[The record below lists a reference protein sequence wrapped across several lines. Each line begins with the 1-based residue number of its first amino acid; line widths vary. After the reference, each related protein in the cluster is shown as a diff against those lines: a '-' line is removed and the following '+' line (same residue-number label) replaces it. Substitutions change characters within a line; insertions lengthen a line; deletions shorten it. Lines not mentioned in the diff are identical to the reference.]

1 MNSILSKA
9 LQTLAALALLTCPA
23 QLFAQH
29 AGKAPGWVDPPA
41 RIEFADYAMQWSKSG
56 ESLVDL
62 SGFLEAPAG
71 KQGFVKSRD
80 GHLWQPDGQRFRIWG
95 MNFGADDCFPPKEIA
110 PRIAGDLARLGFNYI
125 RMHHLDAGFG
135 PPNLFH
141 EDADN
146 TRAFDPER
154 LDRLDF
160 FIAELKKQGVYTN
173 LNLNNSR
180 RFRAGDGVRD
190 RHPLGTGKCATY
202 FNPHL
207 IELQHEYARNLL
219 DRVNPYTGNHYRDEP
234 ALVAVE
240 MVNENSLIEGWLME
254 RIHGPNQEGR
264 PMFGSLP
271 KSYAVELTV
280 LFNQWL
286 AEHRDEQQI
295 ETLRKETG
303 TKSGDL
309 IPRLRPAELKAASQ
323 ERFTAEAEFYVHV
336 EEQFF
341 VAFKQL
347 LCKQIGLQCLL
358 VGPADHNDGIATFP
372 HIKTLAKHF
381 DFIDGHGY
389 WEHPQLQTPQ
399 WVRNT
404 PMVNDPL
411 DSSYNQFARTPVLGV
426 PFVFG
431 ETSAPYPGDYGAE
444 VFPILAAYACHQDW
458 DGACWFYYG
467 DGRKSGD
474 NPAIGDIFA
483 LGNDPSRMASIVAAG
498 ALFHRSDVAVAKKT
512 IVRGYDE
519 TSSMEPMR
527 WKRGPNRP
535 FFHKG
540 YDLSTAFRHS
550 VRLTF
555 DPALATPLPRW
566 KDADSYTTDTE
577 EIVWAGATKK
587 RGLVSVDTAKT
598 QALIGFI
605 GETPHDLTH
614 LDAELKNPFATI
626 VLTSLDSKNIARSQ
640 TMLLVATNRSQNT
653 GLELKADHQTI
664 TSLGSAPTQ
673 IERIRGELTVSGLLQ
688 ANALRVTP
696 LGAAGNPIAEPFVI
710 EVKSG
715 SATIP
720 VGKAAAV
727 WHLLE
732 RVAERVE

>member
-1 MNSILSKA
+1 MIFRAFSKRPQA
-9 LQTLAALALLTCPA
+9 
-23 QLFAQH
+23 
-29 AGKAPGWVDPPA
+29 
-41 RIEFADYAMQWSKSG
+41 
-56 ESLVDL
+56 
-62 SGFLEAPAG
+62 
-71 KQGFVKSRD
+71 SRD
-80 GHLWQPDGQRFRIWG
+80 SSRRATGIFGQPDGQRFRIWG
-95 MNFGADDCFPPKEIA
+95 INFAADDCFPPKEIA
-110 PRIAGDLARLGFNYI
+110 PLIAGDLARLGFNYI

-141 EDADN
+141 EGSDS
-146 TRAFDPER
+146 TQTLDPER

-160 FIAELKKQGVYTN
+160 FIAELKKQGIYTN

-202 FNPHL
+202 FNPRL
-207 IELQHEYARNLL
+207 IDLQHQYARNLL

-254 RIHGPNQEGR
+254 RIHGPNLDGQ

-280 LFNQWL
+280 MFNQWL
-286 AEHRDEQQI
+286 AEHRDEQQV
-295 ETLRKETG
+295 ETLRKESNTEP
-303 TKSGDL
+303 GDL
-309 IPRLRPAELKAASQ
+309 IPRLRPAELKAASK
-323 ERFTAEAEFYVHV
+323 ERFTAEAKFYVHV
-336 EEQFF
+336 EDYFF

-347 LCKQIGLQCLL
+347 LRKQIGLQCLL
-358 VGPADHNDGIATFP
+358 IGPADHNDGIATFP
-372 HIKTLAKHF
+372 HIQTLAKHF

-389 WEHPQLQTPQ
+389 WEHPQLQSPQ

-474 NPAIGDIFA
+474 HPAIGDIFA

-498 ALFHRSDVAVAKKT
+498 ALFHRADVAVAKKT
-512 IVRGYDE
+512 IVRGYDA
-519 TSSMEPMR
+519 TSTMESMR
-527 WKRGPNRP
+527 WERGPNRP

-540 YDLSTAFRHS
+540 YDLSTAFRHA

-555 DPALATPLPRW
+555 DPAKATPLPQW
-566 KDADSYTTDTE
+566 DDAESYTTDTE
-577 EIVWAGATKK
+577 EIVWAGMKSK
-587 RGLVSVDTAKT
+587 RGLVAIDTAKT
-598 QALIGFI
+598 QALIGFV
-605 GETPHDLTH
+605 GETSHNLTH
-614 LDAELKNPFATI
+614 LDVALKNPFATI
-626 VLTSLDSKNIARSQ
+626 ILTSLDNKSIAHSQ
-640 TMLLVATNRSQNT
+640 KMLLVATNRSQNT
-653 GLELKADHQTI
+653 GLELEDDHQTI

-673 IERIRGELTVSGLLQ
+673 IEHIRGELTVSGLLQ
-688 ANALRVTP
+688 AKSLRITP
-696 LGAAGNPIAEPFVI
+696 LGAAGNPIAEPFSAQ
-710 EVKSG
+710 VKDG
-715 SATIP
+715 TAAIP
-720 VGKAAAV
+720 VGKTATV
-727 WHLLE
+727 WYLLE
-732 RVAERVE
+732 RKE

>member
-1 MNSILSKA
+1 MNSIFPKA
-9 LQTLAALALLTCPA
+9 LPALAAFALFACPALL
-23 QLFAQH
+23 QAQH
-29 AGKAPGWVDPPA
+29 AGKAPGWVDPPND
-41 RIEFADYAMQWSKSG
+41 IEFVDYAMQWSKTG

-71 KQGFVKSRD
+71 KQGFIKSHG
-80 GHLWQPDGQRFRIWG
+80 GHLWQPNGQRFRIWG
-95 MNFGADDCFPPKEIA
+95 INFGADDCFPPKDMA
-110 PRIAGDLARLGFNYI
+110 PLIAGDLARLGFNYI

-141 EDADN
+141 EDSDN
-146 TRAFDPER
+146 TRSLDPER

-160 FIAELKKQGVYTN
+160 FVAELKKQGIYTN

-190 RHPLGTGKCATY
+190 RHTLGTGKCATY

-207 IELQHEYARNLL
+207 VKLQHEYARNLL
-219 DRVNPYTGNHYRDEP
+219 DRVNPYTGKHYRDEP

-286 AEHRDEQQI
+286 AEHRDEQQV
-295 ETLRKETG
+295 ESLRKETG
-303 TKSGDL
+303 TEPGNL
-309 IPRLRPAELKAASQ
+309 IPRLRPAELKTASK
-323 ERFTAEAEFYVHV
+323 ERFATETEFYVHL
-336 EEQFF
+336 ENQFF
-341 VAFKQL
+341 VDFKQL
-347 LCKQIGLQCLL
+347 LRKEIGLQCLL
-358 VGPADHNDGIATFP
+358 VGPADHNDGIATLP
-372 HIKTLAKHF
+372 HIKTLATHF
-381 DFIDGHGY
+381 DYIDGHGY
-389 WEHPQLQTPQ
+389 WEHPQLQSPQ

-444 VFPILAAYACHQDW
+444 VYPILAAYACHQDW
-458 DGACWFYYG
+458 DGACWFFYG

-474 NPAIGDIFA
+474 NPAIDGIFA
-483 LGNDPSRMASIVAAG
+483 LGNDPSRMASIAAAG
-498 ALFHRSDVAVAKKT
+498 VLFHRADVAVAQKT

-519 TSSMEPMR
+519 TSTIETMR
-527 WKRGPNRP
+527 WDRGPNRP
-535 FFHKG
+535 FFHQG
-540 YDLSTAFRHS
+540 YDLSTAFRHA

-555 DPALATPLPRW
+555 DPAKATPLPGFE
-566 KDADSYTTDTE
+566 DAKSYTTDTG
-577 EIVWAGATKK
+577 EIIWAGATEK
-587 RGLVSVDTAKT
+587 RGLVTVNTAKT
-598 QALIGFI
+598 QALIGFV
-605 GETPHDLTH
+605 GETSHDLPH
-614 LDAELKNPFATI
+614 LDVALKNPFATI
-626 VLTSLDSKNIARSQ
+626 VLTSLDNNSIASS
-640 TMLLVATNRSQNT
+640 TKMLLVTTNRSQNT

-673 IERIRGELTVSGLLQ
+673 IEHIRGKVTVSGLLQ
-688 ANALRVTP
+688 AKSLRITP
-696 LGAAGNPIAEPFVI
+696 LGAAGNPIAEPFFAQI
-710 EVKSG
+710 KDG
-715 SATIP
+715 TAAIP
-720 VGKAAAV
+720 VGKTATV

-732 RVAERVE
+732 RGE